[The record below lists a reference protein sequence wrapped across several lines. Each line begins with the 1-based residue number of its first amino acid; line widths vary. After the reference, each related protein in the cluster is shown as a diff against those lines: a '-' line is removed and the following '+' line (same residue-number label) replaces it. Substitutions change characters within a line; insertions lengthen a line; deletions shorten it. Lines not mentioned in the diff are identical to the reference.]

1 MSEIQEKV
9 CGFVAKITKR
19 DLTEISVDLRLA
31 EDLGIKSVG
40 RIELAALIEDELG
53 VVINNFEIRKP
64 KSINDVIALIESKS

>member
-1 MSEIQEKV
+1 MSEIQTKV
-9 CGFVAKITKR
+9 SGFIAKIAKR
-19 DLTEISVDLRLA
+19 DLADISSDLRLA

-64 KSINDVIALIESKS
+64 KSISDVIAMIESKS